1 MSILHRAANG
11 ATALVVAFS
20 SVLTLIVP
28 ATTYAAGQTCTWT
41 GAGSDANFS
50 TVENWSG
57 CGGAAPTNNDSIV
70 FNGASTTDVVTVTN
84 DINGLIVDGIT
95 VNSSE
100 ARRYIIAGNLTI
112 NGDITADSF
121 VRFSG
126 TLTLSKN
133 VNVIGDLEFSSGSV
147 INTAGYNLT
156 KMGGYLYAGSV
167 ISGSGSIVVSGN
179 GAHIIFMG
187 NATAFTGAIQS
198 SGGGSI
204 AVNAS
209 AISASSAIT
218 ISSGSTLFLCGFNGA
233 SIENSL
239 TIGGSGSEGYGG
251 AIYTGSAVCGNSG
264 GAGAIG
270 DSPTAVVPTAS
281 VNWTGPITLTSDTV
295 VSGYGEFKI
304 AGTLSGA
311 FTVTQKSGTV
321 GKVTVAAST
330 NTSKTPNGTQNSAVL
345 KTTYGENK
353 PTEYV
358 YVGANEEATLT
369 GTYLDAMVTGGVLKG
384 NGTLK
389 GGLGVT
395 KSATVAP
402 GMSPGCLTSD
412 TLSLAGTYL
421 FEIGGTDACSGYDQL
436 KVLNASNTAD
446 AVTIDDT
453 SAVLTTSLYDSFAPK
468 KGQTY
473 VIIEQGGDKAVKGTF
488 KDLPEGATFTQ
499 NGIVFKIS
507 YVGGTGNDVTLT
519 VQSVPATPDTGF
531 ALVSAHPFISL
542 FALAGISGMLVVL
555 ARRSSKLHGKA

>member
-1 MSILHRAANG
+1 MGILHKAANG
-11 ATALVVAFS
+11 TAALVVAFS

-57 CGGAAPTNNDSIV
+57 CGGAAPTNNDSLV
-70 FNGASTTDVVTVTN
+70 FEGASTTDVVTATN
-84 DINGLIVDGIT
+84 DIDGLVVDGIT
-95 VNSSE
+95 LTTSPGRKYV
-100 ARRYIIAGNLTI
+100 IAGNLTL
-112 NGDITADSF
+112 NGDITASDFPS
-121 VRFSG
+121 FSG
-126 TLTLSKN
+126 SLTLAKDISVLGDLKFSEGSTLVTAGHTLTKS
-133 VNVIGDLEFSSGSV
+133 
-147 INTAGYNLT
+147 
-156 KMGGYLYAGSV
+156 GGYFYMSSDVTGAGA
-167 ISGSGSIVVSGN
+167 IVASGN
-179 GAHIIFMG
+179 GAHIVFMG
-187 NATAFTGAIQS
+187 GMTAFTGAIQS
-198 SGGGSI
+198 LGGSSI
-204 AVNAS
+204 LVNPG

-233 SIENSL
+233 SVQNPL

-251 AIYTGSAVCGNSG
+251 AIYTATSACGSSG
-264 GAGAIG
+264 GAGATG

-453 SAVLTTSLYDSFAPK
+453 SAALTTSLYDSFAPK

>member
-1 MSILHRAANG
+1 MGILHKAANG

-50 TVENWSG
+50 TIENWSG

-70 FNGASTTDVVTVTN
+70 FNGASTTDVVTATN

-112 NGDITADSF
+112 NGDITANSF
-121 VRFSG
+121 ARFSG

-133 VNVIGDLEFSSGSV
+133 VNVIGDLEFISGSV
-147 INTAGYNLT
+147 INTAGYTLT

-167 ISGSGSIVVSGN
+167 ISGSGSIVASGN

-251 AIYTGSAVCGNSG
+251 AIYTGSAVCSNSG

-369 GTYLDAMVTGGVLKG
+369 GTYLNAMVTGGVLKG
-384 NGTLK
+384 NGALK
-389 GGLGVT
+389 GSLEVT
-395 KSATVAP
+395 KSASVAP

-421 FEIGGTDACSGYDQL
+421 FEIGGTDACTGYDQL
-436 KVLNASNTAD
+436 KVLNANNTAD
-446 AVTIDDT
+446 AVMIDDT

-488 KDLPEGATFTQ
+488 KDLPEGATFEQ

-531 ALVSAHPFISL
+531 ALVSAHPLISL
-542 FALAGISGMLVVL
+542 FTLMGISGMLVVL